1 MKSVKYSLIFFVTL
15 LANSPVMGQVMSN
28 DVDTINASDYWYQP
42 KFVIAHDM
50 AIRNR
55 VWIPEEI
62 KNRSSVLAIQQT
74 RGQGGFKGAQGA
86 DAFHQSQLYTEG
98 KTDWHKTNFWGR
110 FSYTRSLEDST
121 ALRHQSRWN
130 ADAPF
135 YFGSLRKNKYNR
147 ETYKLD
153 AGIQRAFFDAKLP
166 VSLGIDYRL
175 GSHYSN
181 NDPRGDVKDMNL
193 QFEWSIGHNL
203 SKFSYHVSA
212 IWGYGSERVNVGY
225 KNDKYTTNTED
236 PLYVNWMMNGFGNAS
251 ERLKEINYNDIIHRK
266 GVGAHILLKPNDRNK
281 IYLNGRYL
289 NEEQSFRRNDNS
301 KQTYLSLNDYK
312 KDIGSIDFLWSRQ
325 MNHKQFIR
333 VALQGQ
339 IENGQDFNYTY
350 LANNYTYRRHD
361 ISLKTQLGVH
371 QYLFEG
377 HAGMY
382 KTEKKDGV
390 TGNQMDFDQIRLGLG
405 LNRTFRLGEWAE
417 IIGSIG
423 YTKQWSP
430 SHDLYVSELN
440 TGDFGK
446 QILYQDYLYDTAPSN
461 SWNMSWVWGTHH
473 KKNNWSIQ
481 LQMNYQYRGDLVPVD
496 YTLSSVTGKDWF
508 LGKLGVSYIF

>member
-1 MKSVKYSLIFFVTL
+1 MKSVRYIMLFLGAFLAHHAVFGQSTSNSLDSTAAL
-15 LANSPVMGQVMSN
+15 
-28 DVDTINASDYWYQP
+28 TYWYQP
-42 KFVIAHDM
+42 SFVIMHDM

-62 KNRSSVLAIQQT
+62 KNRSSLFGIRHS
-74 RGQGGFKGAQGA
+74 RGQGDFKAAQGT
-86 DAFHQSQLYTEG
+86 DGLIQSQLYTEG
-98 KTDWHKTNFWGR
+98 KTDWRKTSFWGR
-110 FSYTRSLEDST
+110 FSYDRSAEDST

-130 ADAPF
+130 VDAPL
-135 YFGSLRKNKYNR
+135 YFGSLRKNKYSR
-147 ETYKLD
+147 ETYKLN

-166 VSLGIDYRL
+166 ISLGIDYRL

-181 NDPRGDVKDMNL
+181 NDPRGDIKDMNL
-193 QFEWSIGHNL
+193 QFELSVGHNL
-203 SKFSYHVSA
+203 PTLSYHIA
-212 IWGYGSERVNVGY
+212 GIWGYGSERVNVGY

-236 PLYVNWMMNGFGNAS
+236 PLYVNWMMNGFGSAS

-281 IYLNGRYL
+281 IYFNSRYL

-325 MNHKQFIR
+325 MHRKR
-333 VALQGQ
+333 LLTLALQGQ
-339 IENGQDFNYTY
+339 IDFNYSY
-350 LANNYTYRRHD
+350 LANNYTYRRHE
-361 ISLKTQLGVH
+361 ISFKTQLAVH

-390 TGNQMDFDQIRLGLG
+390 SGNQMEFDQVKLGLG
-405 LNRTFRLGEWAE
+405 LNRTFRLGQSAD
-417 IIGSIG
+417 IIGTIG

-430 SHDLYVSELN
+430 SHNLYVSELN

-446 QILYQDYLYDTAPSN
+446 QILYQDYLYDTAPRN

-473 KKNNWSIQ
+473 AKNNWSIQ
-481 LQMNYQYRGDLVPVD
+481 LQMDYQCRGNLVPID
-496 YTLSSVTGKDWF
+496 YTLSSVPGKNWF

>member
-1 MKSVKYSLIFFVTL
+1 MKSVRYIMLFWGAFLAYNPVIGQSKSNSLDSTAAL
-15 LANSPVMGQVMSN
+15 
-28 DVDTINASDYWYQP
+28 TYWYQP
-42 KFVIAHDM
+42 SFVIMHDM

-62 KNRSSVLAIQQT
+62 KNKSSILGIQQT
-74 RGQGGFKGAQGA
+74 RGNGGFKSAQGM
-86 DAFHQSQLYTEG
+86 DGFSQSQLYTEG

-110 FSYTRSLEDST
+110 FSYDRSSEDST

-130 ADAPF
+130 TDAPV

-153 AGIQRAFFDAKLP
+153 AGIQRAFFDEKLP
-166 VSLGIDYRL
+166 ISLGIDYRL

-181 NDPRGDVKDMNL
+181 NDPRGDIKDMNL
-193 QFEWSIGHNL
+193 QFELSVGHKLPN
-203 SKFSYHVSA
+203 FSYHLSG
-212 IWGYGSERVNVGY
+212 IWGYGSERVSVGY

-236 PLYVNWMMNGFGNAS
+236 PLYVNWMMNGFGNAT
-251 ERLKEINYNDIIHRK
+251 ERLKEINYSDIIHRK
-266 GVGAHILLKPNDRNK
+266 GVGTHILLKPNDRNK
-281 IYLNGRYL
+281 IYLNSRYL

-325 MNHKQFIR
+325 IYHKQLLR

-339 IENGQDFNYTY
+339 IENGQDFNYSY
-350 LANNYTYRRHD
+350 LANNYTYRRHE

-371 QYLFEG
+371 QYLFES

-390 TGNQMDFDQIRLGLG
+390 SGNEIEFDQIKLGLG

-417 IIGSIG
+417 LIGSIG
-423 YTKQWSP
+423 YMKQWSP
-430 SHDLYVSELN
+430 NHDLYVPELN

-461 SWNMSWVWGTHH
+461 NWNMSWVWGTHH
-473 KKNNWSIQ
+473 AKNNWSIQ
-481 LQMNYQYRGDLVPVD
+481 FQMNYQRRGNLVPID
-496 YTLSSVTGKDWF
+496 YMLSSVPGNDWF